1 MRVYLAGPMRGIKSY
16 NHPAFDA
23 AAYKLLIEGHTV
35 FSPAENDRLLWPDWP
50 WESFTGNPD
59 VDGISL
65 PDMRKVIKGDLDWIA
80 DNAEAIALL
89 PGWQNSRG
97 ARTEHALGIFLGL
110 WIREL

>member
-1 MRVYLAGPMRGIKSY
+1 MPE
-16 NHPAFDA
+16 F
-23 AAYKLLIEGHTV
+23 
-35 FSPAENDRLLWPDWP
+35 DWP
-50 WESFTGNPD
+50 NLTGN
-59 VDGISL
+59 VAADGLTL
-65 PDMRKVIKGDLDWIA
+65 PDMRKVIRTDLDWIA

>member
-16 NHPAFDA
+16 NHPAFDEGA
-23 AAYKLLIEGHTV
+23 SWLRAEGHEV
-35 FSPAENDRLLWPDWP
+35 FSPADHDRELWPDRDWAN
-50 WESFTGNPD
+50 FTGDP
-59 VDGISL
+59 VKDGIDL

-80 DNAEAIALL
+80 DNAEAIAFL

-97 ARTEHALGIFLGL
+97 ARAEHALGIFLGL